1 MIIENSQA
9 TVEVSIKDELTFETY
24 IGIFKFKGFLTPI
37 DTIKA
42 DRIYRELIGSVSP
55 NLASISAQNMAFSIS
70 QLSVRTVEAPHWFD
84 LKSELPGGR
93 LAENVLTELLSLSIE
108 AEEKYREQQK
118 AKFVEIQKRLQ
129 TKFENST
136 IKKRADDVTEE
147 DEDKAEDGEPEEIDL
162 ESEE

>member
-9 TVEVSIKDELTFETY
+9 VVEVSIKDELSFETY
-24 IGIFKFKGFLTPI
+24 IGLFKFKGFLTPI

-55 NLASISAQNMAFSIS
+55 GLASISAQNMAFSIS
-70 QLSVRTVEAPHWFD
+70 QLSVRTVEAPHWFE

-118 AKFVEIQKRLQ
+118 AKFIEIQKRLQ
-129 TKFENST
+129 TKFENSA
-136 IKKRADDVTEE
+136 IKKRADDTAEEE
-147 DEDKAEDGEPEEIDL
+147 DENKADDGEPEEIDL
-162 ESEE
+162 ESE